1 MKDYK
6 IYKDV
11 RTDRCNT
18 IGCKNKPSGKFC
30 GTCRARQSRLRD
42 PIRYSYNNLK
52 HRADERGV
60 FFDLTLDEF
69 REFCYETKYIQ
80 KKGREVGSHNVDRKI
95 EGKLPEYTRSNIQSL
110 EKIKNITKYVAWDA
124 ERRQLRACLLPESE
138 PVPAE
143 DLPF

>member
-1 MKDYK
+1 MKDYRK
-6 IYKDV
+6 YKDV

-60 FFDLTLDEF
+60 FFDLTLEQF
-69 REFCYETKYIQ
+69 KKFCYETKYIQ
-80 KKGREVGSHNVDRKI
+80 KKGRTIGSHNVDRKI
-95 EGKLPEYTRSNIQSL
+95 EGKFPGYTYDNIQSL
-110 EKIKNITKYVAWDA
+110 DKIKNITKYVAYDA
-124 ERRQLRACLLPESE
+124 ERRQLRACLLVEPE
-138 PVPAE
+138 PVPVE